1 MPGSILVARVLGID
15 IRVHLSW
22 FLIFGLVLLSLSDR
36 VLPTLRPTWSEE
48 KTLIVAAIA
57 ALLFFVS
64 VLAHELAHALVARR
78 FRMPVSS
85 ITLFLLGG
93 VANLAKEPPSAR
105 AELLMAI
112 AGPATS
118 LLIGGAGLGIAQLAS
133 DASLSIAALDPV
145 EVVASYL
152 GLINL
157 ALAAFNMVP
166 GFPLDGGRV
175 LRSIVWGALRD
186 RSRAT
191 RIAARGGQ
199 IVAGLLVAFGV
210 WRGIAQNDAFGAVWM
225 GMIAYFLY
233 NAASS
238 SIEQERVAHAVSGVR
253 VGSLMTAQFRAV
265 HPRASLAD
273 VVQVHM
279 LPYNARVVAVVDGE
293 RLLGLVTISDLRK
306 VEQRDWA
313 ETSVERVMTPAG
325 DLPALSPSSR
335 LMTAIE
341 RFGGSDLPAIPVV
354 EDGILVGM
362 LEREAVA
369 SYVRMRE
376 MLGLDT
382 RR

>member
-1 MPGSILVARVLGID
+1 MARVLGID
-15 IRVHLSW
+15 IRIHFSW
-22 FLIFGLVLLSLSDR
+22 FLIFGLVVLSLYDR
-36 VLPTLRPTWSEE
+36 ILPALRPTWSDQ
-48 KTLIVAAIA
+48 KTIIVAAIA

-78 FRMPVSS
+78 YRMPVSS

-93 VANLAKEPPSAR
+93 VANLAKEPPAAR
-105 AELLMAI
+105 AEFLMAI

-118 LLIGGAGLGIAQLAS
+118 LLIGGAGLGVAELAS
-133 DASLSIAALDPV
+133 AGSMRFVELDPV

-157 ALAAFNMVP
+157 VLAVFNMIP

-191 RIAARGGQ
+191 RVAARGGQ

-210 WRGIAQNDAFGAVWM
+210 WRAFAQEDTFGALWM
-225 GMIAYFLY
+225 GLIAYFLY
-233 NAASS
+233 TAASS
-238 SIEQERVAHAVSGVR
+238 SIEQERVAVAVSGVR
-253 VGSLMTAQFRAV
+253 VSSLMTTQFETV
-265 HPRASLAD
+265 HPAASLAEL
-273 VVQVHM
+273 VQEHM
-279 LPYNARVVAVVDGE
+279 LPRNARAVAVVD
-293 RLLGLVTISDLRK
+293 RDRFSGLVTIADLRK
-306 VEQRDWA
+306 VEQRDWPA
-313 ETSVERVMTPAG
+313 TPVERVMTPAREI
-325 DLPALSPSSR
+325 PTVMPESR

-341 RFGGSDLPAIPVV
+341 RFSSGDMHAIPVLQ
-354 EDGILVGM
+354 DGALVGM